1 MQTENTDS
9 RQQIGYRSYMRYL
22 RQHSLHVILPPI
34 LFLQIRHMV
43 SSTRYSVAVIG
54 GGPAGLMAAEVLCH
68 NGVKV
73 DVYDA
78 MPSVGRKFLM
88 AGKGGMNITHAEPL
102 QAFRTRYS
110 AREQKISPIL
120 EAMPPDALRDWIHA
134 MGIET
139 FVGSSGRVFPREM
152 KAAPLLR
159 TWLHQLRQSG
169 VSIHVRHRW
178 LGWQQDHALRFA
190 TPDGEKSLHADAVIL
205 ALGGGSWARLG
216 SDGAWVPVLEQRG
229 ISVAPLQPANCGF
242 NTSWSEHFST
252 HFAGEPIK
260 TVALSY
266 VDLSGVM
273 HRKQGELMITQN
285 GIEGGLIYA
294 MSAGI
299 RDRISVEGSVIVHLD
314 LLPDRDIEQVIHN
327 VSHPRGSKTM
337 SSHLQSRLGIKGVK
351 AGLLRELTSKQDYAD
366 PLRLAAAIKQLPLQL
381 LSPRPLDEAISSAG
395 GVKFEALNDQLML
408 TALPGVFCVGEML
421 DWEAPTGGYLLTAC
435 FATGKAA
442 ALGALEWLQ
451 SELPAAK

>member
-1 MQTENTDS
+1 
-9 RQQIGYRSYMRYL
+9 
-22 RQHSLHVILPPI
+22 
-34 LFLQIRHMV
+34 MV
-43 SSTRYSVAVIG
+43 SSQQYSVAVIG

-73 DVYDA
+73 DVYEA

-102 QAFRTRYS
+102 QAFIKRYGS
-110 AREQKISPIL
+110 REHQIAPL
-120 EAMPPDALRDWIHA
+120 LHTMPPDALRDWIHA

-178 LGWQQDHALRFA
+178 LGWQQDHALRFD
-190 TPDGEKSLHADAVIL
+190 TPAGEKSIHADAVIL

-216 SDGAWVPVLEQRG
+216 SDGAWVSLLEQHG
-229 ISVAPLQPANCGF
+229 ITVAPLQPANCGF
-242 NTSWSEHFST
+242 NTSWSEHFSSR
-252 HFAGEPIK
+252 FAGQPIK

-266 VDLSGVM
+266 VDLSGVT
-273 HRKQGELMITQN
+273 HRKQGELMITQH

-299 RDRISVEGSVIVHLD
+299 RDRIAVEGSATVYLD
-314 LLPDRDIEQVIHN
+314 ILPYRDIQQVTHDIA
-327 VSHPRGSKTM
+327 HPRGSKSM

-366 PLRLAAAIKQLPLQL
+366 PQRLAAAIKQLPLQL
-381 LSPRPLDEAISSAG
+381 VSTRPLDEAISSAG
-395 GVKFEALNDQLML
+395 GVKFEAMNEKLML
-408 TALPGVFCVGEML
+408 THLPGVFCAGEML

-442 ALGALEWLQ
+442 ALGTLEWLQ
-451 SELPAAK
+451 SESSAAE